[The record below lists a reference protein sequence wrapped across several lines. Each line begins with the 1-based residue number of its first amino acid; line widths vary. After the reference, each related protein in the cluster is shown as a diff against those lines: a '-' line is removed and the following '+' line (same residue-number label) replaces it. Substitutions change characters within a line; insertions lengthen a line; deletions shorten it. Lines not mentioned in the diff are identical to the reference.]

1 MFRTVWRMLM
11 NEYNGGGY
19 RPYNNGQAPYTGQEQ
34 PYVNREQ
41 PYMNRDGFAEQNFYG
56 QQGVMNEYSFDTQS
70 RPGSAGKK
78 ILTAFLAVL
87 GVAAIAVTS
96 IVGYTLVTGKNSP
109 EPADRQERNNTGLMA
124 VNGDNSA
131 AERTVNRKDLPTL
144 EQMAAPPDALTI
156 PEVIEKMSPSVVGIS
171 CITDMGIATGSG
183 IVLSEDGYI
192 ITNAHVINDAE
203 SISVVLPPY
212 YGDDD
217 DTQDELTFTAET
229 VGKDTQT
236 DIAVLKIDYNGLQKA
251 EIGRSE
257 DVQVGE
263 LAIVI
268 GNPLGLDLANTAT
281 TGIISAKD
289 RTITVEDITM
299 KVFQTDASINGGNS
313 GGALINA
320 YGQVVGITSAKVA
333 SADVEG
339 LGFAIPIDD
348 ALPIVSDLM
357 SYGYV
362 TGRPS
367 LGVTGADVTSAYSSY
382 YGIPQGFLIR
392 TVTEGSGAEKAG
404 IQENDIIIAIDDNI
418 VNGIVQLNDVKN
430 QHKPGDTVT
439 LTIYRNGKKLD
450 VDVVLDEAT
459 GETVTPQDNRGGNN
473 NYDNNYD
480 DYNGYYYDPFNFFG
494 GF

>member
-1 MFRTVWRMLM
+1 M

-19 RPYNNGQAPYTGQEQ
+19 KPYNNGQSPYPHIEQ

-41 PYMNRDGFAEQNFYG
+41 PYSEQNNYYTG
-56 QQGVMNEYSFDTQS
+56 QGAMNEYSFNEPTA
-70 RPGSAGKK
+70 PKKGSAGKK

-96 IVGYTLVTGKNSP
+96 IVGYTIVTGGDEGP
-109 EPADRQERNNTGLMA
+109 GPADRQTNMHTNDASSAEVSHTENA
-124 VNGDNSA
+124 VD
-131 AERTVNRKDLPTL
+131 RKDLPTL
-144 EQMAAPPDALTI
+144 EQLAAPADAMKVPDI
-156 PEVIEKMSPSVVGIS
+156 IEKMSPSVVGIS
-171 CITDMGIATGSG
+171 CITNKGIATGSG

-192 ITNAHVINDAE
+192 ITNAHVIKDAQ
-203 SISVVLPPY
+203 SISVVLPPF
-212 YGDDD
+212 YGDEDT
-217 DTQDELTFTAET
+217 TQDELTYTAENI
-229 VGKDTQT
+229 GKDTQT
-236 DIAVLKIDYNGLQKA
+236 DLAVLKIEHNNLQKA
-251 EIGRSE
+251 EIGRSA

-281 TGIISAKD
+281 SGIISAKD

-357 SYGYV
+357 AYGYV

-367 LGVTGADVTSAYSSY
+367 LGITGADITAAYSSY
-382 YGIPQGFLIR
+382 YGIPQGFLVK
-392 TVTEGSGAEKAG
+392 TVTADSGAYKAG
-404 IQENDIIIAIDDNI
+404 IQENDIIIAINDNV

-430 QHKPGDTVT
+430 QFKPGDTVT
-439 LTIYRNGKKLD
+439 LTVYRNRKKLD
-450 VDVVLDEAT
+450 IDVVLDEAT
-459 GETVTPQDNRGGNN
+459 GENETSTDNSSDGYSD
-473 NYDNNYD
+473 YDEYRD
-480 DYNGYYYDPFNFFG
+480 YYYDPFGIFG